1 MSAPDPPLLKVG
13 DPIGS
18 DVTVLGVMDKYRRNP
33 VYIVWHHRSWCP
45 MACKTF
51 RSRQLAQR
59 EADALSRLAHPNTV
73 RFLGFGAGSPAHI
86 LLEFLEGPTLGTLID
101 TQERWMSMPN
111 ALRVAIH
118 VGAALNHVH
127 DRGLMHL
134 DVKPNNVI
142 VARGRPVLFDF
153 GVARVRGAPRP
164 TKIFGTDAYIAPE
177 ECLRQEVTPAADVF
191 GLGAT
196 LYEMLTGKMPFTGR
210 SPRNRFPQ
218 THQAPVPIR
227 RRRSGVPAALDDLVL
242 SCLARD
248 AADRPDIPKLLP
260 ALHHFI
266 RSGPAMW
273 PGGFTPQHSGE
284 TYRQS
289 RRPSPTSRLR
299 RHAGATESAGCY
311 GGASRAGQT
320 YRAG

>member
-13 DPIGS
+13 DRIGT

-51 RSRQLAQR
+51 RSRQLAQL
-59 EADALSRLAHPNTV
+59 EAAALARLSHPNTV
-73 RFLGFGAGSPAHI
+73 RFFGFGAGSPAHI
-86 LLEFLEGPTLGTLID
+86 LMEFLEGPTLGTLID
-101 TQERWMSMPN
+101 TQERWMSIPN
-111 ALRVAIH
+111 ALRVAIY

-127 DRGLMHL
+127 DRGLLHL

-164 TKIFGTDAYIAPE
+164 RKIFGTDAYIAPE

-191 GLGAT
+191 GLGVT
-196 LYEMLTGKMPFTGR
+196 LYEMLTSKMPFTGR
-210 SPRNRFPQ
+210 TPRNRFPQ
-218 THQAPVPIR
+218 THQSPVSIR
-227 RRRSGVPAALDDLVL
+227 RHRPAVPTALDDLVL

-248 AADRPDIPKLLP
+248 AADRPQIAKLLP
-260 ALHHFI
+260 ALHDFI

-273 PGGFTPQHSGE
+273 PGGFTPHHSGE
-284 TYRQS
+284 TNRPS
-289 RRPSPTSRLR
+289 RRPVPTRRSRQNPRQDALDL
-299 RHAGATESAGCY
+299 AGTAIP
-311 GGASRAGQT
+311 
-320 YRAG
+320 